1 MQPLEVPLA
10 VYTRA
15 EDAVEKSV
23 NLKLPNNVTQ
33 RPTVSSMA
41 AEAKPGWSSAPWR
54 PKKEIRV
61 PVVGRRPL
69 RHQVEGKAANDDS
82 VSDLIAQSSVGSAS
96 ASSWL
101 GLKKSSEAARAVQPG
116 DSARPFFA
124 EAVPDSTPLSLRAA
138 LERKKPTTPH
148 GPAGTTTYAMHLRS
162 AEARHQREELRRAQ
176 GPTAHAE
183 ERFDGCAGLATKL
196 GAMTRTPQGR
206 VIAWDDKPVVNNGRK
221 NVESTTE
228 YWEELPAG
236 RKHYPGMDVY
246 DRTPDGRVLS
256 WPEAADAASVRPT
269 ASYKTVHERQYDR
282 SPPPRDDAKDAA
294 LAATRAHRTA
304 MARKLGAISRTPPG
318 RVIGWLPSE

>member
-1 MQPLEVPLA
+1 M
-10 VYTRA
+10 
-15 EDAVEKSV
+15 

-69 RHQVEGKAANDDS
+69 RHQIEGKAANDDS

-138 LERKKPTTPH
+138 LERKKTATPH

-221 NVESTTE
+221 NVESTAE

-282 SPPPRDDAKDAA
+282 RPPPRDDAKDAA
-294 LAATRAHRTA
+294 LAATRAHRA
-304 MARKLGAISRTPPG
+304 SMARKLGAISRTPPG